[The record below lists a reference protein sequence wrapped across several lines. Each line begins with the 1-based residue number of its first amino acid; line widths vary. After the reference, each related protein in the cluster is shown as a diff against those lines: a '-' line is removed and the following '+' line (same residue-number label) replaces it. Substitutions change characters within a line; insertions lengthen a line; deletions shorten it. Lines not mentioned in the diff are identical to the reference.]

1 MLKFYLKTLRPLAE
15 ILKSEEG
22 RIGIVLCNE
31 SGDLDS
37 VVCSTVLAA
46 FLQKTLG
53 FSHFPLLP
61 FSRDDLRLKTEVLF
75 CFEKKLDLSIVN
87 TLPCLEDF
95 LSLTSDEKW
104 KNKNVEV
111 SLVDHNLINVAPIR

>member
-53 FSHFPLLP
+53 FSHLLSAALAELALH
-61 FSRDDLRLKTEVLF
+61 FDTFV
-75 CFEKKLDLSIVN
+75 
-87 TLPCLEDF
+87 
-95 LSLTSDEKW
+95 
-104 KNKNVEV
+104 
-111 SLVDHNLINVAPIR
+111 